1 MRLQQAINEQNLS
14 KPERLG
20 NSAPLCSGQ
29 RVCYGE
35 EYEPMIDAS
44 VEYRSQPNRNWVG
57 RMSLLVPSGEVL
69 VLAND
74 PEIGVAPP
82 FIAAATALG
91 IDLRA
96 PRARVRTGYS
106 RLLKQTME
114 WVWNLGTSVRLPQL
128 WGMVKTA
135 DERRAEGRSLCSSL
149 SAGKPHASP
158 GNGGRRKAVDI
169 VLQQEVGAC
178 PTW

>member
-1 MRLQQAINEQNLS
+1 MRLQQTINEQNLS

-35 EYEPMIDAS
+35 EYEPMPDAS
-44 VEYRSQPNRNWVG
+44 VEYWSQPNRNWVG
-57 RMSLLVPSGEVL
+57 RVSRLVASGEEL

-74 PEIGVAPP
+74 PETGVASV
-82 FIAAATALG
+82 ATAFG

-96 PRARVRTGYS
+96 PGARVHTGYS

-114 WVWNLGTSVRLPQL
+114 WVWNLGTLVWLPPIL
-128 WGMVKTA
+128 SGIKTPRF
-135 DERRAEGRSLCSSL
+135 DL
-149 SAGKPHASP
+149 SYVTNFIHFGH
-158 GNGGRRKAVDI
+158 
-169 VLQQEVGAC
+169 
-178 PTW
+178 

>member
-57 RMSLLVPSGEVL
+57 RVPFLMAFGEVL

-74 PEIGVAPP
+74 PETGVAPP

-91 IDLRA
+91 SDLRA

-106 RLLKQTME
+106 RLLMQTME

-149 SAGKPHASP
+149 SAGKPFTW
-158 GNGGRRKAVDI
+158 RREAVDI

-178 PTW
+178 PAW

>member
-1 MRLQQAINEQNLS
+1 VRLQQTINEQNLS

-35 EYEPMIDAS
+35 EYEPMPDAS

-57 RMSLLVPSGEVL
+57 WVSPSAASGGEL

-74 PEIGVAPP
+74 PETGVAV
-82 FIAAATALG
+82 AATALG

-96 PRARVRTGYS
+96 PGARVRTGYS

-114 WVWNLGTSVRLPQL
+114 WAWNLGTLAWLPPIL
-128 WGMVKTA
+128 GMIKTA
-135 DERRAEGRSLCSSL
+135 DDRRAKGRSLRSSL
-149 SAGKPHASP
+149 SAGKPHTW
-158 GNGGRRKAVDI
+158 RREAVDT
-169 VLQQEVGAC
+169 VLRQEVGAC
-178 PTW
+178 PAW

>member
-35 EYEPMIDAS
+35 EYEPMFDAS
-44 VEYRSQPNRNWVG
+44 VEYWSQPNRNWVG
-57 RMSLLVPSGEVL
+57 RMSLPAASGEEL

-74 PEIGVAPP
+74 PETGVA
-82 FIAAATALG
+82 IKATALG
-91 IDLRA
+91 SDLRA

-106 RLLKQTME
+106 RLLMQTME
-114 WVWNLGTSVRLPQL
+114 WVWNLGTSVRLPQFL
-128 WGMVKTA
+128 GMVKTA
-135 DERRAEGRSLCSSL
+135 DERRAEGRSLRSSL

-169 VLQQEVGAC
+169 VLQQEVGTC
-178 PTW
+178 PIW